1 MGKVVAVLATVAL
14 AIAIAVYAPILAP
27 ALLTAIGTTA
37 TVATTAAA
45 TAAIAA
51 ALSFAGGLLIA
62 QLAPNPNVK
71 TQPIN
76 FRNANANSTI
86 LIGKRRQGG
95 PMVFF
100 HPRKVGSDTFRYFVF
115 ACAGHR
121 CQGVARWYLGDEV
134 VTVDGSGMVTSG
146 VYAGA
151 AWLWFARG
159 TADQAANSTFVAE
172 CDGKWT
178 SNHRGRGVAAIY
190 AKFKLTKAVI
200 EAGMPTISAEIEG
213 ADEIRD
219 PRDDSVG
226 WTDLAVPAAY
236 WWLQL
241 PREEGGF
248 GAAPDEIP
256 DDTLLSAWTNICDED
271 VDLAG
276 GGTEKRYT
284 LNALIET
291 GGQPSAIRDSMVAC
305 MAGQHACIGGVY
317 WMRPGYWVPPT
328 AALKEEDLTGGFSV
342 PLLLET
348 EQFATEVSGT
358 FIDPDNLYQP
368 QPVPTRSVSGADIVQ
383 ADYELPHITSH
394 TLGQRVL
401 EIMLRRGQCEKRVN
415 WPMNFSGLAH
425 QAMQTVTIDTARYG
439 LGNYAFVVDDWQL
452 GQDFGVALALREE
465 NPEIYEWS
473 TEMELPKSGSA
484 TVATPEPVEPVAA
497 SALTAGTAGAV
508 GAYDAAAIAALEARI
523 AALEP

>member
-1 MGKVVAVLATVAL
+1 MGKKVLALVASVAL
-14 AIAIAVYAPILAP
+14 AVAVAAFAP
-27 ALLTAIGTTA
+27 ALGAAFLTAIGTTTA
-37 TVATTAAA
+37 TALATAAA
-45 TAAIAA
+45 TGLVAAVMS
-51 ALSFAGGLLIA
+51 LAGGLLIQ
-62 QLAPNPNVK
+62 QLAPNPSVK
-71 TQPIN
+71 AQPIN
-76 FRNANANSTI
+76 FRNANANSNI
-86 LIGKRRQGG
+86 VIGKRRVGG

-100 HPRKVGSDTFRYFVF
+100 HPKKVGSDTFRYFVF

-146 VYAGA
+146 PYAGA
-151 AWLWFARG
+151 AWLWFQRG

-248 GAAPDEIP
+248 GATADEIP

-271 VDLAG
+271 VDLPG
-276 GGTEKRYT
+276 GGSEKRYT

-291 GGQPSAIRDSMVAC
+291 GGQPSAIRDSLVAC

-317 WMRPGYWVPPT
+317 WMRPGYWVPAT
-328 AALKEEDLTGGFSV
+328 ASLKEQDLTGGFSL

-358 FIDPDNLYQP
+358 FIDPENLYQP
-368 QPVPTRSVSGADIVQ
+368 QPVPTRSISGADVVQ

-415 WPMNFSGLAH
+415 WPMNFSGLAV

-439 LGNYAFVVDDWQL
+439 LGNYAFCVDDWQL
-452 GQDFGVALALREE
+452 GQDFGVSLLLREE
-465 NPEIYEWS
+465 NPEIYELAV
-473 TEMELPKSGSA
+473 EDYKPKSGSA
-484 TVATPEPVEPVAA
+484 AVATPEPVEPDAA
-497 SALTAGTAGAV
+497 FAAEAGAV
-508 GAYDAAAIAALEARI
+508 GSYDADAIAALEARI
-523 AALEP
+523 EALETP